1 MKSRVPSSPGFQADS
16 PIFFPQV
23 AVGRGGG
30 PLSRIIAERV
40 GQAYTIVLLLT
51 LLTYFPHMYDDGL
64 SRLEDV
70 LVDDGT
76 EGVELFGRET
86 VLMDDLHLLHNSAF
100 ARLAGT

>member
-1 MKSRVPSSPGFQADS
+1 
-16 PIFFPQV
+16 
-23 AVGRGGG
+23 
-30 PLSRIIAERV
+30 
-40 GQAYTIVLLLT
+40 
-51 LLTYFPHMYDDGL
+51 MYDDGL